1 MRLAAVLL
9 SSALVM
15 SAAPAFANDY
25 DSGDHV
31 TKKVIIHKDRP
42 MLRHHVS
49 VKIVKKTFV
58 HKNSLK
64 TDRDGDHDGD

>member
-9 SSALVM
+9 SSALVI

-49 VKIVKKTFV
+49 VKIVKKTVF
-58 HKNSLK
+58 HKHNLK